1 MTWLFLFCFQNFHS
15 VSQPESVH
23 LSSSASEGSAAV
35 MGATAASATY
45 DEQALKALVE
55 DCTRQ
60 RSGSAIQPLQECVA
74 SLRSEMNRLN
84 AVVRQNGAQRY
95 NNHVVS
101 LMEELQDATN
111 GTYNAR

>member
-1 MTWLFLFCFQNFHS
+1 MEDCSRQ
-15 VSQPESVH
+15 QD
-23 LSSSASEGSAAV
+23 SSAV
-35 MGATAASATY
+35 
-45 DEQALKALVE
+45 
-55 DCTRQ
+55 
-60 RSGSAIQPLQECVA
+60 QPLQECVA

-95 NNHVVS
+95 HHVVS